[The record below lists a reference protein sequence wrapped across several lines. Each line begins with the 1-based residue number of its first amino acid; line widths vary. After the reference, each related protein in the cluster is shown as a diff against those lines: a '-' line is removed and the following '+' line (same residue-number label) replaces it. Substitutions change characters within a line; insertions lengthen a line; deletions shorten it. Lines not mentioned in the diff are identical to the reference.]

1 MSISIT
7 MAIDIGRIRQK
18 AEDYYRRGDFYC
30 SEAIVKTIRE
40 EFGLTVSE
48 EVVKLASGFPVGIGG
63 AGCVCGAVVG
73 GVMALGLFFGRT
85 APGDDRVKKTMALS
99 RELHDRFKDKH
110 KRTCC
115 RVLTRGMTLG
125 SPEHMEQCISLTG
138 EVAEETARIILR
150 ESAAEFTE
158 ERRT

>member
-1 MSISIT
+1 
-7 MAIDIGRIRQK
+7 MADPVDIDRIRQK

-40 EFGLTVSE
+40 EFHLPVSE
-48 EVVKLASGFPVGIGG
+48 DVVKMASGFPVGIGG

-85 APGDDRVKKTMALS
+85 APGDDRVKKAMALAQ
-99 RELHDRFKDKH
+99 ELHDRFKEKH

-115 RVLTRGMTLG
+115 RWLTRGMTLG
-125 SPEHMEQCISLTG
+125 SPEHMEQCISFTG

-150 ESAAEFTE
+150 ESVPGF
-158 ERRT
+158 RD